1 MDDFVR
7 LLFLG
12 FFLLFWVPALF
23 FCLFTFLFTSLVAA
37 PLWKFQGGRERVN
50 TRKQP
55 SPPLTRKP
63 GHDILAIRGD
73 LRRPDLKEKS
83 LPLRTENPLFFSYII
98 ISGHRS
104 MRLKPGR
111 LNAPPAERVSWPGLS
126 PSSCAVDNCNRITAN
141 RHSPNRTGLS
151 SGVSPTC

>member
-50 TRKQP
+50 TRQQP
-55 SPPLTRKP
+55 SPPLTREQLRALAAQ
-63 GHDILAIRGD
+63 DLWRLSRERQRAIRPHD
-73 LRRPDLKEKS
+73 
-83 LPLRTENPLFFSYII
+83 
-98 ISGHRS
+98 
-104 MRLKPGR
+104 
-111 LNAPPAERVSWPGLS
+111 
-126 PSSCAVDNCNRITAN
+126 
-141 RHSPNRTGLS
+141 
-151 SGVSPTC
+151 